1 MATVQLS
8 DDLVAEAKQA
18 AKLNH
23 RSLPKQIEYWA
34 RIGKA
39 DEEKNNLATIKK
51 AALDNIIGRYAETF
65 EILSK

>member
-8 DDLVAEAKQA
+8 DDLVSEAKQA
-18 AKLNH
+18 AKINH

-51 AALDNIIGRYAETF
+51 AALDNIIARYGETF

>member
-18 AKLNH
+18 AKINH

-51 AALDNIIGRYAETF
+51 AALGSIISRYGETF

>member
-1 MATVQLS
+1 MAAVQLS
-8 DDLVAEAKQA
+8 DELVAEAKQA

-39 DEEKNNLATIKK
+39 DEEKNNLASIKK
-51 AALDNIIGRYAETF
+51 AALDNIIGRYGETF

>member
-8 DDLVAEAKQA
+8 DELVSEAKQA

-34 RIGKA
+34 RLGKA
-39 DEEKNNLATIKK
+39 DEEKNNLAAIKK
-51 AALDNIIGRYAETF
+51 AALDNIIGRYGETF

>member
-1 MATVQLS
+1 MAAVQLS

-39 DEEKNNLATIKK
+39 NEEKNNLAAIKK
-51 AALDNIIGRYAETF
+51 EALDNIISRYGETF